1 MISLC
6 NVFWLHNEINISLC
20 NQNYKRKKWN
30 HDSILITK
38 KGKKINLSN
47 MSTENKEKKER
58 KDGEGVYEEGEEN
71 EKKKRREKGS
81 LIIDLC

>member
-1 MISLC
+1 
-6 NVFWLHNEINISLC
+6 
-20 NQNYKRKKWN
+20 
-30 HDSILITK
+30 
-38 KGKKINLSN
+38 

-81 LIIDLC
+81 LIIDLCQQGLRAIKLGPIITLPSNTQK